1 MKMKNFKYATFSVL
15 MASALSVAACTPT
28 VNVRGNIVKDYQL
41 AEVVPGQDS
50 RSDVL
55 KKLGSPTTKAT
66 FDDSIWYY
74 MGQETEKKGILDPK
88 VVEERIIKV
97 SFNDDGTVESIED
110 VNNNRVDIP
119 IDRDKTPTSGNEI
132 TVMQQLLGN
141 LGRFN
146 PPQQD

>member
-1 MKMKNFKYATFSVL
+1 MKNFKRATFSVFL
-15 MASALSVAACTPT
+15 ASAITVSASGCSPT

-41 AEVVPGQDS
+41 SEVVPGEDS
-50 RSDVL
+50 RTDVL

-66 FDDSIWYY
+66 FDENIWYY

-88 VVEERIIKV
+88 VTEERIIKV
-97 SFNDDGTVESIED
+97 SFNDEGIVDAIED
-110 VNNNRVDIP
+110 VNSDRVNIP

-132 TVMQQLLGN
+132 TIMQQFLGN

-146 PPQQD
+146 PPQQE